1 MYLMLTHNQTTFLT
15 ILFIGDKRFWGNLWW
30 IVNSEYPAKEVCLGG
45 LRVGRNY
52 VCCLVIVFIFIGL
65 GRAKS
70 WVSSKSYY
78 GEGQNTKGR
87 RTFLWGEL
95 TPLDT
100 MIIVVNFYIKLKTNF
115 ATYLIEDNTS
125 PMFVFIYLDCIS
137 RYFQAR
143 EGASWNKGLILVLVT
158 RDLTTEEE

>member
-1 MYLMLTHNQTTFLT
+1 M
-15 ILFIGDKRFWGNLWW
+15 
-30 IVNSEYPAKEVCLGG
+30 
-45 LRVGRNY
+45 
-52 VCCLVIVFIFIGL
+52 
-65 GRAKS
+65 
-70 WVSSKSYY
+70 
-78 GEGQNTKGR
+78 
-87 RTFLWGEL
+87 
-95 TPLDT
+95 
-100 MIIVVNFYIKLKTNF
+100 NF